1 MLVAEDDPVNSKII
15 EKRLTKLGHTVR
27 LTSNGEECAG
37 AFALATKDFDVILMD
52 LQMPIVDGM
61 QATRMIRDLESKT
74 PKSAL
79 PDKATQHGRVPIFAV
94 SASLLEENR
103 ELYIETGF
111 DGYVMKP
118 ISFARLNF
126 FFKGLTDPV
135 ARAEAT
141 YTPEREWEHGG
152 WFETQ

>member
-1 MLVAEDDPVNSKII
+1 VLVAEDDPVNSKII
-15 EKRLTKLGHTVR
+15 QKRLTKLGHTVK

-37 AFALATKDFDVILMD
+37 AFALATKEFDVILMD

-61 QATRMIRDLESKT
+61 LATRMIRDLESKT

-79 PDKATQHGRVPIFAV
+79 PDKVAQNGRVPIFAV

-103 ELYIETGF
+103 DLYIETGF

-118 ISFARLNF
+118 IPFARLNF

-141 YTPEREWEHGG
+141 HTPEREWEHGG
-152 WFETQ
+152 WFQPQ